1 MIDRIV
7 VWALT
12 LRVRARSER
21 GQDVME
27 YAILTGGIALVIA
40 AVLLVTPIRDSIEN
54 FATTVGNCL
63 DLGSGYS
70 CP

>member
-1 MIDRIV
+1 VIDRIV

-12 LRVRARSER
+12 LRERARGER

-27 YAILTGGIALVIA
+27 YALITGGIAIA
-40 AVLLVTPIRDSIEN
+40 LIVAILTFTGQFPGLFTSLKNCIDFN
-54 FATTVGNCL
+54 NATT
-63 DLGSGYS
+63 